1 MREWVG
7 VFVNG
12 SKFLAVSL
20 ARQWFEASSQGKGVR
35 ATSER
40 FTETGFEQILQ
51 LASCTSQCLECY
63 NFQEQR
69 KCTLKT
75 KYSKLFRN
83 PLFKLTKIP
92 IRD

>member
-1 MREWVG
+1 VRQWVG

-20 ARQWFEASSQGKGVR
+20 ARQWFEASTQGKGVR

-40 FTETGFEQILQ
+40 LTVTGFEQILH

-63 NFQEQR
+63 NLQEPR

-75 KYSKLFRN
+75 N
-83 PLFKLTKIP
+83 IQ
-92 IRD
+92 